1 MNDDAKRLA
10 VMLEQG
16 TVPVPAA
23 LLRHYRTLGLS
34 ETETMV
40 LLHLLCFRT
49 TEQKTFPSID
59 ELQNRMSVS
68 AAETVS
74 CIENLIARRCLTID
88 EYVDGQTGVRSE
100 SYNLQ
105 PLYEQLAPLILKES
119 LESADEAAPAPTSG
133 AEKAVTDG
141 ELFTVFEQE
150 FGRPLSPMECE
161 TISAW
166 LDQDQYPHEM
176 ILSAL
181 KEAVFAGKVHFRY
194 IDRIL
199 FEWSR
204 NRVRTAEQ
212 AREYAQQFRGK
223 V

>member
-1 MNDDAKRLA
+1 MSDEARRLVA
-10 VMLEQG
+10 LLEQG

-23 LLRHYRTLGLS
+23 LLKYYRQLGLS

-49 TEQKTFPSID
+49 TEQKTFPTME

-68 AAETVS
+68 GQETVS
-74 CIENLIARRCLTID
+74 CIERLIARRFLTID
-88 EYVDGQTGVRSE
+88 EYVDGQTGIRSE
-100 SYNLQ
+100 AYNLR
-105 PLYEQLAPLILKES
+105 PLYEKLSLLIVQE
-119 LESADEAAPAPTSG
+119 LEANEEVAAAIAENGEERADA
-133 AEKAVTDG
+133 
-141 ELFTVFEQE
+141 ELFRVFEQE

-166 LDQDQYPHEM
+166 LDQDRYSHEL
-176 ILSAL
+176 ILAAL
-181 KEAVFAGKVHFRY
+181 KEAVFAGKVNFRY

-204 NRVRTAEQ
+204 NRVRTVEQ
-212 AREYAQQFRGK
+212 AREYTRHFRGK
-223 V
+223 I